1 MFSRKHLVL
10 CDTADTRPWSEIKKR
25 SKESEGMTAVKC
37 EENRSDCNSNDE
49 RERPG
54 PSGTAE
60 EREK

>member
-1 MFSRKHLVL
+1 
-10 CDTADTRPWSEIKKR
+10 
-25 SKESEGMTAVKC
+25 MTAVKC
-37 EENRSDCNSNDE
+37 EENRSDCNCKDE

>member
-1 MFSRKHLVL
+1 
-10 CDTADTRPWSEIKKR
+10 
-25 SKESEGMTAVKC
+25 MTAVKC
-37 EENRSDCNSNDE
+37 EENRSDCNSSDE